1 MKGEKKA
8 MKNRVILSG
17 YAGAPEMSAASVNG
31 QRVNISGT
39 AAAYYIACRD
49 LDKARAEVMRIYRAE
64 WRKPKKYIYA
74 FQAIN
79 SRQFYYITALYFRS
93 NADIKTRLYCYKELK
108 HHLQTYAP
116 TITTETGH
124 ITPAGATKP
133 HTTTETVKLDFS
145 KALKIRIKEA

>member
-1 MKGEKKA
+1 MRY
-8 MKNRVILSG
+8 RVILSG
-17 YAGAPEMSAASVNG
+17 YAGASEFSRASVNG

-49 LDKARAEVMRIYRAE
+49 LDKARAEVIRIYRAE
-64 WRKPKKYIYA
+64 RRKPKKYIYA
-74 FQAIN
+74 FQEIN

-93 NADIKTRLYCYKELK
+93 DADIKTRLYCYKELK

-116 TITTETGH
+116 TITTESGH

-133 HTTTETVKLDFS
+133 HTTTETVKLDFT
-145 KALKIRIKEA
+145 KVLKIRVKEARSA